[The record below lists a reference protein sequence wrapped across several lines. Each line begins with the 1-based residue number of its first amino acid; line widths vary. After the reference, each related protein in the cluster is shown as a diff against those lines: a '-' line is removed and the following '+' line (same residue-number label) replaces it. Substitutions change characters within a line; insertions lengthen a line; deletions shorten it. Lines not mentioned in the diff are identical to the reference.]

1 MREIKFRGLDVLT
14 GEWCYGSLLK
24 ANNEGGLAI
33 WRFNEM
39 NIPLVTMIDRDTAGQ
54 NTGLKDKNGA
64 EIYEGDILGA
74 FDEKPLYVE
83 YIDKYGAFCF
93 MDKYDPYGLET
104 YTAKEISYDAFEII
118 GNIHENPDLM
128 EVSS

>member
-14 GEWCYGSLLK
+14 GSWVYGNLLTTAAGTYIIPQSLGINFIQSYQVDK
-24 ANNEGGLAI
+24 
-33 WRFNEM
+33 
-39 NIPLVTMIDRDTAGQ
+39 DTIGQ
-54 NTGLKDKNGA
+54 YTGLKDKNGL

-83 YIDKYGAFCF
+83 YMDKHGAFCF
-93 MDKYDPYGLET
+93 MDKFDPYGLET
-104 YTAKEISYDAFEII
+104 YTAKEISFDAFEHI
-118 GNIHENPDLM
+118 GNIHENLDLL